1 MNDQA
6 AAHRFNA
13 TMARA
18 ASSVRHLSGT
28 GVAVAL
34 FGTVSSVALAGAS
47 SPVIAMAGA
56 VFALAAAAL
65 VLRSSGE
72 LETVRSAEA
81 TQNQMMLENVSD
93 LITWHDANGLVLS
106 CGGAG
111 MAGLGLDAA
120 QLTDKGLFE
129 RVHVADRPVY
139 LKAISDTLHGTE
151 PVQVAFRVRGSDATG
166 FRWFD
171 MRARRIAATRSDPQ
185 AACVIA
191 VLRDETDRRVAQE
204 QREKLHDQ
212 ARHSSVMKGRF
223 LATVSH
229 ELRTP
234 LNAIIGFSQMLG
246 NPALMPTEEEK
257 RLEYARIIQSS
268 GEHLL
273 DVVNTLLDV
282 SKIESGAM
290 TVEIEP
296 LDIGKLVRS
305 CIDIIQMRAEEKSVA
320 IEVVMPDAL
329 PDIMGDS
336 RALKQ
341 VVINLLSNALKFTPS
356 HGKIVAALV
365 RDGAMLDLSVSDT
378 GIGIAETDLPQIG
391 NAFFQAKSSYDRDY
405 EGTGLGLSVVRGL
418 IGLHGGDMI
427 IESALG
433 VGTRIAVRIP
443 IAGTSG
449 ASEPAR
455 IITFARAPRKVLNA
469 LAPTRLTA

>member
-1 MNDQA
+1 MND
-6 AAHRFNA
+6 HP
-13 TMARA
+13 A
-18 ASSVRHLSGT
+18 ASGTIASITRGASVVRHLSST
-28 GVAVAL
+28 GIAVAL
-34 FGTVSSVALAGAS
+34 FGSVSSVALAGAA
-47 SPVIAMAGA
+47 SPALALAGA
-56 VFALAAAAL
+56 AVAL
-65 VLRSSGE
+65 VAAGMIMRKSGE
-72 LETVRSAEA
+72 LETVRAAEA
-81 TQNQMMLENVSD
+81 TLQQLMLENVSD
-93 LITWHDANGLVLS
+93 LITWHDASGLVLD

-111 MAGLGLDAA
+111 VSGLGLEIT
-120 QLTDKGLFE
+120 QLIGKGLFE

-139 LKAISDTLHGTE
+139 LKAISDTAHGE
-151 PVQVAFRVRGSDATG
+151 KVIEVSFRVKGNDEIG
-166 FRWFD
+166 FRWFA
-171 MRARRIAATRSDPQ
+171 MRARQIKASSTESHSAS
-185 AACVIA
+185 VIA
-191 VLRDETDRRVAQE
+191 VLRDETDRRMAQE
-204 QREKLHDQ
+204 QREKLHEE
-212 ARHSSVMKGRF
+212 ARNSSVMKGRF

-246 NPALMPTEEEK
+246 NPALLPSEEEK
-257 RLEYARIIQSS
+257 RFEYARIIQSS

-296 LDIGKLVRS
+296 LDIGKLVYS
-305 CIDIIQMRAEEKSVA
+305 CVDIIRMRAEEKGVG
-320 IEVVMPDAL
+320 IEIVIPDAL

-341 VVINLLSNALKFTPS
+341 VVINLLSNALKFTPA
-356 HGKIVAALV
+356 HGKVVIALV
-365 RDGAMLDLSVSDT
+365 RDGAMLDISVSDT

-418 IGLHGGDMI
+418 VGLHGGDMI

-433 VGTRIAVRIP
+433 VGTRIAARIP
-443 IAGTSG
+443 VAGTS
-449 ASEPAR
+449 AVCEPAR
-455 IITFARAPRKVLNA
+455 IITFARAPRKVLGE

>member
-1 MNDQA
+1 MTDTPA
-6 AAHRFNA
+6 APGSMPAIMRS
-13 TMARA
+13 
-18 ASSVRHLSGT
+18 ASAVRHLSGT

-34 FGTVSSVALAGAS
+34 FGTVSSVALAGAT
-47 SPVIAMAGA
+47 SPGIALAGA

-65 VLRSSGE
+65 VLRNSGE
-72 LETVRSAEA
+72 LETAHAVEVS
-81 TQNQMMLENVSD
+81 QNQLMLESVSD
-93 LITWHDANGLVLS
+93 LITWHDASGLVTD

-111 MAGLGLDAA
+111 VVGLGLENS
-120 QLTDKGLFE
+120 QLVGKGLFD

-139 LKAISDTLHGTE
+139 LKAISDTVHGSE
-151 PVQVAFRVRGSDATG
+151 PVQVAFRIRGNDDTG

-171 MRARRIAATRSDPQ
+171 MRARRIASNRKEPN

-204 QREKLHDQ
+204 QRDKLHHD
-212 ARHSSVMKGRF
+212 ARNSSVMKGRF

-246 NPALMPTEEEK
+246 NQALLPAEQEK

-296 LDIGKLVRS
+296 LDITRLVRA
-305 CIDIIQMRAEEKSVA
+305 CVDIIQMRAEEKQVE
-320 IEVVMPDAL
+320 IEIVVPEAL

-356 HGKIVAALV
+356 QGKIVVALV
-365 RDGAMLDLSVSDT
+365 RDGAILDISVSDT
-378 GIGIAETDLPQIG
+378 GIGIAESDLPQIG

-443 IAGTSG
+443 VDGTAG